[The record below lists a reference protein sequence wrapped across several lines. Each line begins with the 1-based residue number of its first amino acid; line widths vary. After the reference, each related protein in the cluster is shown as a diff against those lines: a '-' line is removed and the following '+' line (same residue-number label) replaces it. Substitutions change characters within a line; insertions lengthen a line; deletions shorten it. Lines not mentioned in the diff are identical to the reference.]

1 VFCILGC
8 CAMVSFTGE
17 PVSLT
22 LYLTGF
28 TLVLAF
34 TNILEGVSMSVL
46 SKVIH
51 PILAKGTFNAGTPYA
66 TLPMSPWRVHR
77 NVSSIV
83 SSIVPVLMSSGVEKF
98 SCCV

>member
-1 VFCILGC
+1 MIGASIVFCILGC

-51 PILAKGTFNAGTPYA
+51 PILAKGTFNAGALYRSLSRSSCSVHA
-66 TLPMSPWRVHR
+66 TSVILL
-77 NVSSIV
+77 IV
-83 SSIVPVLMSSGVEKF
+83 RSACPHGQ
-98 SCCV
+98 